1 MDNRRKLEL
10 VKEATKR
17 KLLTEYKTNF
27 EQFAKQQIKII
38 TKDASKGFVPFVFN
52 EAQQKVNEALEQQLK
67 ENYGYNFMAVALW
80 TPRWPHG
87 SPNAHPKTAPVPGR
101 RFFTARFS

>member
-17 KLLTEYKTNF
+17 KLLTQYQTNF

-67 ENYGYNFMAVALW
+67 EKGRVRALIL
-80 TPRWPHG
+80 
-87 SPNAHPKTAPVPGR
+87 K
-101 RFFTARFS
+101 ARQQGISTFCLSLIHI

>member
-17 KLLTEYKTNF
+17 KLLTQYQTNF

-38 TKDASKGFVPFVFN
+38 TKDASKGFVPFIFN
-52 EAQQKVNEALEQQLK
+52 EAQQKVNKSIERQKKKFAMLEKEKHVVRLTVMKEKQRRQSEALAWLESHK
-67 ENYGYNFMAVALW
+67 
-80 TPRWPHG
+80 
-87 SPNAHPKTAPVPGR
+87 KT
-101 RFFTARFS
+101 